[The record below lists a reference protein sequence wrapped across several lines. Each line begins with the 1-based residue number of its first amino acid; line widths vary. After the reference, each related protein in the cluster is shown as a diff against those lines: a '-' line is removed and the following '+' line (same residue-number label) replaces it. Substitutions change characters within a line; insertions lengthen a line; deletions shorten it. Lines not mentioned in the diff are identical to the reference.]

1 MKAASIADIKR
12 ELATKDSPELQAL
25 CLRLAR
31 YKVENK
37 ELLTYLLYEADDEQ
51 GYVSALRTEIDEM
64 FGTLPRENVYFI
76 KKSLRKILRKVNK
89 YLKYSSIPQTE
100 VEVRLHCCILMLDNQ
115 VPLKKSAVLFNMYEQ
130 QVKKI
135 DAALAKLP
143 EDLAFDYTADLERV
157 RNKKS

>member
-1 MKAASIADIKR
+1 MKAASIADIKK
-12 ELATKDSPELQAL
+12 ELATKDAPELRAL

-64 FGTLPRENVYFI
+64 FDTLPRENVYFI

-89 YLKYSSIPQTE
+89 YLKYSAIPQTE

-115 VPLKKSAVLFNMYEQ
+115 VPLRKSAVLFNMYEQ
-130 QVKKI
+130 QLKKI

-143 EDLAFDYTADLERV
+143 EDLVFDYNADLERV